1 MNATGPDAGL
11 NVAIGEGPHVL
22 DWQGFRWLNSE
33 PGDQHKQLSRSSD
46 GGHSWTHLPE
56 PWVTPMAQ
64 GTRELDV
71 GTPHQGPISLQGVRG
86 DTPFYLYFTHVPL
99 DPACVD
105 CCRVRTSI
113 ATWYSW
119 SIKLRAPLTENVPGF
134 KTNVSHNRRRR
145 YGRRTGLYSDV
156 RPPKKSPLAFFSGL
170 FKHTLHLQEY
180 CVTPARP
187 RSRCG
192 RGPPPKHATACT
204 KESNHRGRPPH
215 GDTRHRAA
223 RGSVGRP
230 QPC

>member
-1 MNATGPDAGL
+1 MPSRPRLPAPDRRYVLLSTNSPGHRAFQSDDLYRWTAVNATGPDAGL

-105 CCRVRTSI
+105 CRRVRTSI

-119 SIKLRAPLTENVPGF
+119 SIKLRAPF
-134 KTNVSHNRRRR
+134 
-145 YGRRTGLYSDV
+145 
-156 RPPKKSPLAFFSGL
+156 
-170 FKHTLHLQEY
+170 
-180 CVTPARP
+180 
-187 RSRCG
+187 
-192 RGPPPKHATACT
+192 
-204 KESNHRGRPPH
+204 
-215 GDTRHRAA
+215 
-223 RGSVGRP
+223 
-230 QPC
+230 